1 MLLLLLIKF
10 QAVLFFFTEMAAGY
24 WLALIFQASHV
35 VSEVGCVNNLQ
46 YWSSSNNSFMLA
58 SKLTKVT
65 LGFVEEHQGYCL
77 ALDVYSVNW

>member
-46 YWSSSNNSFMLA
+46 Y
-58 SKLTKVT
+58 
-65 LGFVEEHQGYCL
+65 
-77 ALDVYSVNW
+77 